1 MPHDQVS
8 AVHRSSTLLLLLLM
22 PDSEPR
28 AKGLLTGKLFEY
40 MASGRPILCIG
51 PEDGD
56 AARILRET
64 GAGQTISFED
74 KVKMKETLKN
84 LYQRYLENTL
94 EGNTNPKVENYS
106 RQVMTQQYAALLNQA
121 INE

>member
-1 MPHDQVS
+1 
-8 AVHRSSTLLLLLLM
+8 
-22 PDSEPR
+22 
-28 AKGLLTGKLFEY
+28 

-56 AARILRET
+56 AARILKET
-64 GAGQTISFED
+64 GAGLTVSFGD
-74 KVKMKETLKN
+74 KEKMKETLKN
-84 LYQRYLENTL
+84 LYRRYLENDL
-94 EGNTNPKVENYS
+94 QGNTNPKVDSYS

>member
-1 MPHDQVS
+1 
-8 AVHRSSTLLLLLLM
+8 
-22 PDSEPR
+22 R

-64 GAGQTISFED
+64 GAGQTISFEG
-74 KVKMKETLKN
+74 KEKMKEALKN
-84 LYQRYLENTL
+84 LYQRYLNHTL
-94 EGNTNPKVENYS
+94 PNNTNTAVEQFS
-106 RQVMTQQYAALLNQA
+106 RKNMSEKYAMLLNHS
-121 INE
+121 I